1 MQFYALRYRPRVL
14 RDIDIETIR
23 LAELSGDTVA
33 LDWQD
38 KLAQQMATL
47 STFPQKFAVVDVDG
61 LREKGIRMMLFRRTP
76 SGPAWNVYYIIEEP
90 PASKDGF
97 VVRIK
102 HIRHAASPLTEFDK
116 GELLSDV

>member
-14 RDIDIETIR
+14 RDIDIETTR
-23 LAELSGDTVA
+23 LAELAGDAIA

-61 LREKGIRMMLFRRTP
+61 LREKGIRMMLFRRTAN
-76 SGPAWNVYYIIEEP
+76 GPAWNVYYTIEEP
-90 PASKDGF
+90 PLGKDGF

-116 GELLSDV
+116 GELLSDA